1 MNYYVYTPITDH
13 PIVLDLTD
21 CRDWG
26 DLHQRIRKTFG
37 FPAYYGEN
45 WDAMWDC
52 LREVF
57 LLERDRCAI
66 IVKGF
71 ITMDAA
77 LQNYCQ
83 SMRELF
89 ADLQHDYPGITVTY
103 L

>member
-1 MNYYVYTPITDH
+1 MNYYAYTPITDN

-52 LREVF
+52 IDGLFGV
-57 LLERDRCAI
+57 DDTQQI
-66 IVKGF
+66 HIKGF
-71 ITMDAA
+71 SSMSDT
-77 LQNYCQ
+77 LQNYAQ
-83 SMRELF
+83 PMLEIFS
-89 ADLQHDYPGITVTY
+89 DLQHDYPGVSVTY
-103 L
+103 F